1 MIGHILLVTVA
12 SYPDNKP
19 VRIDIRNLQRRH
31 LYRVEVDPKN
41 PPRIVGFPAGDAAST
56 SANSS
61 EGEIYLN
68 WDQAIDDR
76 GYLRHCPVC
85 NCKDLYT
92 RKNFPQITGFVIV
105 ALGVALSLV
114 LIGYRQSTAA
124 VVVLLVMIAADLAIL
139 FLSRRK
145 LVCYRC
151 RSEFHGLPVSRDQR
165 PWDSATAEKYPLQK
179 TR

>member
-1 MIGHILLVTVA
+1 M
-12 SYPDNKP
+12 
-19 VRIDIRNLQRRH
+19 RIDIRNLQRRH
-31 LYRVEVDPKN
+31 LFRVEVDPQN
-41 PPRIVGFPAGDAAST
+41 PPRIVRPPGSSPPALAAGT
-56 SANSS
+56 ASS
-61 EGEIYLN
+61 PVNHGEGEIYLN

-92 RKNFPQITGFVIV
+92 RKMFPQITGFVIV
-105 ALGVALSLV
+105 TLGVALSLV

-124 VVVLLVMIAADLAIL
+124 LVVLLVMIAADLAIL
-139 FLSRRK
+139 FLSKRK

-165 PWDSATAEKYPLQK
+165 PWDSAMAEKYPLES
-179 TR
+179 TRQR